1 MQASSPRGESH
12 RIQTERGEP
21 RSGKRLN
28 KKSKRTWQD
37 KKTRNG
43 QVEGGKVLRGDLQ
56 TLQS

>member
-56 TLQS
+56 T